1 MADRALTFRE
11 NFLRVSTLQ
20 LDVAPGEYVD
30 VLGVLVVVL
39 MIGFVFG
46 YGVASWSK
54 ERLAMMSDKGCAGG
68 DERGVLVSGLRTR
81 TLGTMS
87 QCTYKWKNQQ
97 PRFQVLPQTSDGV
110 FFPDIEMDLVY

>member
-20 LDVAPGEYVD
+20 LDVAPSEYVD
-30 VLGVLVVVL
+30 VLGVLVGVL

-46 YGVASWSK
+46 YGVASLGK
-54 ERLAMMSDKGCAGG
+54 GRVAMMSDKGCAGG
-68 DERGVLVSGLRTR
+68 DERGILVSRKRTV
-81 TLGTMS
+81 GTMS